1 MTTNI
6 STSNNHSGFILR
18 RPLITSNGFTTD
30 LDPTIKKH
38 LTDLDTLLGKH
49 VFNPMEEDDGSFYDS
64 AETKSGIKGAAAKKA
79 AAAAAN
85 ENGHNASLNLRE
97 ALAKSIYA
105 KKTEIDERWDKRGLL
120 YDLVHTKENKLSN
133 ISDIIDQN
141 KESANLKYEYQE
153 FLKENWNFLSNNQ
166 KAIFGFENISDYLL
180 AYAYFKKGISEINA
194 LNNFINNRKDGLA
207 AIINYAVISAA
218 RTFIQKESLHIHSV
232 TIKKLPYTYNDDE
245 HPLIQKI
252 ISSNLSL
259 NNFSFS
265 KELNKIIDNYIYNG
279 KEAKLIEHA
288 DIGDIPAEYI
298 PLLIKY
304 IKNSPIPITDL
315 NVNYFLPL
323 FINQIK
329 SSTFFEETD
338 TTLTDEEFDKDF
350 EVEFFEDDKSTVQA
364 NVSNVKCAA
373 KLFYSMVVGE
383 ELDVFNL
390 VNYFTHKFLIKNR
403 IDIQDPKL
411 RENIQ
416 MYVFSNKFTDVT
428 SGRVLERTRPGE
440 RQMFYRQVF
449 NIGNGPVTDDMIVNT
464 DFNGLWKTLILEA
477 DEYIEKAQLSPNP
490 DSYVSRQN
498 VMQAVEELQYNLS
511 ANCTGMATVISPM
524 IYSELNFIVHKIF
537 EHPEVI
543 RQVVPANGTWWR
555 VVETLY
561 ASMKQRRLNATVIY
575 NRAKL
580 SHSILSKIATY
591 NPASFEQDTEFSA
604 FISDVNALISTQSI
618 IQGNATKDRGI
629 NQIEENNQNGEED
642 HKPSDSYKTNN
653 TPTKTGNDEWD
664 F

>member
-1 MTTNI
+1 MAMNI
-6 STSNNHSGFILR
+6 STNNRSAFMLR
-18 RPLITSNGFTTD
+18 RPLITSNGFSTE
-30 LDPTIKKH
+30 LDSTITQH
-38 LTDLDTLLGKH
+38 LTELDLLLGKH
-49 VFNPMEEDDGSFYDS
+49 VFNPIAESELYYDS
-64 AETKSGIKGAAAKKA
+64 VETKTSSPSKKA
-79 AAAAAN
+79 AAAAAAAN
-85 ENGHNASLNLRE
+85 EPAHGPLNLRDE
-97 ALAKSIYA
+97 LEKHIYA
-105 KKTEIDERWDKRGLL
+105 KKTEKDEIWDKRGLL
-120 YDLVHTKENKLSN
+120 YDLAHNKTNTLLS
-133 ISDIIDQN
+133 ISDYIDQN
-141 KESANLKYEYQE
+141 KELANLKYEYQDY
-153 FLKENWNFLSNNQ
+153 LTGNWNFLSTNQ
-166 KAIFGFENISDYLL
+166 KAIFAYQNISDYLL
-180 AYAYFKKGISEINA
+180 AYAYLKKGISDVNA

-207 AIINYAVISAA
+207 TIVNYAIISAT
-218 RTFIQKESLHIHSV
+218 RTIIQKESLNIHPV

-245 HPLIQKI
+245 HPLIQKVI
-252 ISSNLSL
+252 KANLSL
-259 NNFSFS
+259 SSFSFA
-265 KELNKIIDNYIYNG
+265 KELDKILNDYIYNG
-279 KEAKLIEHA
+279 HELKLIEHA

-315 NVNYFLPL
+315 NINYFLPL

-329 SSTFFEETD
+329 SSTFFDDTTD
-338 TTLTDEEFDKDF
+338 TSTTDEALDKDF

-373 KLFYSMVVGE
+373 KLYYSMVVGE
-383 ELDVFNL
+383 ELEVFNL

-416 MYVFSNKFTDVT
+416 MYVFSNKFTDTT

-449 NIGNGPVTDDMIVNT
+449 NIGNGPITDEMIVNE

-477 DEYIEKAQLSPNP
+477 DNYIEKAQLSPNP
-490 DSYVSRQN
+490 DNYVSRQN

-511 ANCTGMATVISPM
+511 ANCTGMSTVISPM
-524 IYSELNFIVHKIF
+524 IYAELNFIVHKIF

-543 RQVVPANGTWWR
+543 RQIVPANGTWWR

-561 ASMKQRRLNATVIY
+561 ANMKQRRLNATVVY

-591 NPASFEQDTEFSA
+591 NPATFEHDSEFSA
-604 FISDVNALISTQSI
+604 FISDINALISTQSI
-618 IQGNATKDRGI
+618 LQENAKKYG
-629 NQIEENNQNGEED
+629 NQNTGNGRTDED
-642 HKPSDSYKTNN
+642 NYQPTDSYTTKN
-653 TPTKTGNDEWD
+653 TPAKTGNDEWD